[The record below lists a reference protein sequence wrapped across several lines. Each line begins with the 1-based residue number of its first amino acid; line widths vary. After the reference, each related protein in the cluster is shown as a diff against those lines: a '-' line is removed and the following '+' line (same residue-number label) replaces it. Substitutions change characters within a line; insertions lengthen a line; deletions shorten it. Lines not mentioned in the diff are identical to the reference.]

1 MIEKKATQSAKRY
14 YTRWGLVREFID
26 SSEFSYFTR
35 RLIQTRDL
43 LDTFFWDVGLFF
55 GWGGVEVGANNRWH
69 KNTFASP
76 CAMLKA
82 AR

>member
-1 MIEKKATQSAKRY
+1 MIEKKKATQSAKRY

-43 LDTFFWDVGLFF
+43 LDTFVLGVGV
-55 GWGGVEVGANNRWH
+55 GWGGANNRWH

-76 CAMLKA
+76 FAML